1 MTQDVKIKISNLTKI
16 FGPNSKSVLKHVEN
30 GMGKDDLLKEHKHV
44 LGLSNIN
51 LDLKNKNI
59 EVIMGLSGSGKSTL
73 IRHINRLIEPTSGS
87 IMIGGEDVIQMEPEQ
102 LRKFRQQKTAMVFQS
117 FALLPHKTVLDNV
130 CYGVHLQGIEGEEAI
145 TRAQKWIDRVG
156 LTGYEDRYPTQLS
169 GGMQQR
175 VGLARALTCDT
186 EILMMDEAFSALDPL
201 IRSDMQDLLL
211 QLQEEL
217 HKTIVFITHDL
228 DEALKIGDQ
237 IAILNGGQLVQHG
250 SPQDILMNPADQ
262 YVTDFVKK
270 VNRSHV
276 LHAESVMITDK
287 PSDASTNVFVKES
300 DTIDNVL
307 CELLRSD
314 SDYAVVRNESGVD
327 TGYLSKKC
335 IAQVVKPLAAD

>member
-1 MTQDVKIKISNLTKI
+1 MTQDIKIKISNLTKI
-16 FGPNSKSVLKHVEN
+16 FGPQAKSVLKYVDN
-30 GMGKDDLLKEHKHV
+30 GMSKDDLLKEHKHV
-44 LGLSNIN
+44 LGLTNIN

-73 IRHINRLIEPTSGS
+73 IRHINRLIEPTTGS
-87 IMIGGEDVIQMEPEQ
+87 IMIGGEDVIEMSPEQ
-102 LRKFRQQKTAMVFQS
+102 LRRFRQQKTAMVFQS
-117 FALLPHKTVLDNV
+117 FALLPHKTVMDNV
-130 CYGVHLQGIEGEEAI
+130 CYGIHLQGIAGEEAVK
-145 TRAQKWIDRVG
+145 RAQRWIDRVG
-156 LTGYEDRYPTQLS
+156 LDGYEDRYPSQLS

-237 IAILNGGQLVQHG
+237 IAILNGGALVQHG

-276 LHAESVMITDK
+276 LHAESVMISDK
-287 PSDASTNVFVKES
+287 PETNTNVFVKES

-307 CELLRSD
+307 CELLRSNAE
-314 SDYAVVRNESGVD
+314 YAVVRNESGSD
-327 TGYLSKKC
+327 TGYLTKHC
-335 IAQVVKPLAAD
+335 IAQVVKPVVNE

>member
-16 FGPNSKSVLKHVEN
+16 FGPNAQSVLKHVEN

-87 IMIGGEDVIQMEPEQ
+87 IMIGGEDVIQMAPES

-130 CYGVHLQGIEGEEAI
+130 CYGVHLQGIAGEEAVS
-145 TRAQKWIDRVG
+145 RAQRWIDRVG

-211 QLQEEL
+211 QLQDEL

-237 IAILNGGQLVQHG
+237 IAILNGGELVQHG

-276 LHAESVMITDK
+276 LHAESVMIDAK
-287 PSDASTNVFVKES
+287 PSDEHTSVVVKES
-300 DTIDNVL
+300 DSIDNVL
-307 CELLRSD
+307 CELLRAD
-314 SDYAVVRNESGVD
+314 ADYAVVRNDSGVD
-327 TGYLSKKC
+327 AGYLTKRC
-335 IAQVVKPLAAD
+335 IAHVVKPLTAD

>member
-307 CELLRSD
+307 CQLLRSD

-335 IAQVVKPLAAD
+335 IAQVVKPLATD

>member
-1 MTQDVKIKISNLTKI
+1 MTQDVKIKIANLTKI
-16 FGPNSKSVLKHVEN
+16 FGPNAKAVLKHVEN

-87 IMIGGEDVIQMEPEQ
+87 ITIGGEDVIQMDPES

-117 FALLPHKTVLDNV
+117 FALLPHKTILDNV
-130 CYGVHLQGIEGEEAI
+130 CYGVHLQGVEGEEAI
-145 TRAQKWIDRVG
+145 TRAQRWIDRVG

-211 QLQEEL
+211 QLQEE
-217 HKTIVFITHDL
+217 
-228 DEALKIGDQ
+228 
-237 IAILNGGQLVQHG
+237 
-250 SPQDILMNPADQ
+250 S
-262 YVTDFVKK
+262 
-270 VNRSHV
+270 
-276 LHAESVMITDK
+276 
-287 PSDASTNVFVKES
+287 
-300 DTIDNVL
+300 
-307 CELLRSD
+307 
-314 SDYAVVRNESGVD
+314 
-327 TGYLSKKC
+327 
-335 IAQVVKPLAAD
+335 PLAIAKANLAYHF